1 MSDYI
6 ISQIY
11 PSDILANK
19 QINELLLAEGIRR
32 DANLDY
38 TCDMYDDE
46 MNIIATGSCFGNTL
60 RCMAVSNAH
69 QGEGLMNQIVTHLI
83 SVQFERGNTHLF
95 LYTKCNSA
103 KFFGDLG
110 FYEIARID
118 GQIVFMENRKTG
130 FSAYLERLK
139 KESEQSEVT
148 KRFATDNTPILS
160 EVSSKAQKNLRIAAL
175 VMNANPFTLGHQYL
189 VEKAA
194 AESDILHLFIVS
206 EDQSLVPFSVRK
218 QLVLE
223 GTAHLNNIIYHES
236 DPYIISNATFPSY
249 FQKDADAV
257 MESHANLDLTIFVR
271 IAQALGINCRYVG
284 EEPNS
289 QVTGIYNKIMAKKLP
304 ENKISCTIVPRKE
317 ANGAVISASTVRTA
331 LKNDN
336 IELLKTLVPETT
348 LATVYKGNII
358 KNLIMDCQSYTKYR
372 PNETTGGI
380 FVSWRRKEEL
390 PTGV

>member
-1 MSDYI
+1 MSEYA

-11 PSDILANK
+11 PSDRRANT

-38 TCDMYDDE
+38 TCGMYDEE

-69 QGEGLMNQIVTHLI
+69 LGEGLMNQIVTHLI

-110 FYEIARID
+110 CYEIARID
-118 GQIVFMENRKTG
+118 GQIVFMENKKTG
-130 FSAYLERLK
+130 FTSYLEKLK
-139 KESEQSEVT
+139 KETEQSEVFRQFSCNDSAKT
-148 KRFATDNTPILS
+148 K
-160 EVSSKAQKNLRIAAL
+160 IAAL

-194 AESDILHLFIVS
+194 SENDILHLFIVS

-218 QLVLE
+218 KLVLE
-223 GTAHLNNIIYHES
+223 GTAHLKNIIYHES
-236 DPYIISNATFPSY
+236 GPYIISNATFPSY

-289 QVTGIYNKIMAKKLP
+289 QVTGIYNEIMAKKLP
-304 ENKISCTIVPRKE
+304 ENQIACKIIPRKE
-317 ANGAVISASTVRTA
+317 ANDSVISASTVRTA
-331 LKNDN
+331 LKCDK
-336 IELLKTLVPETT
+336 IDLLKTLVPETT
-348 LATVYKGNII
+348 FRYFQSDEAAPVIEKI
-358 KNLIMDCQSYTKYR
+358 KAAQN
-372 PNETTGGI
+372 
-380 FVSWRRKEEL
+380 V
-390 PTGV
+390 VHH

>member
-1 MSDYI
+1 MSEYA

-11 PSDILANK
+11 PSDRRANT

-38 TCDMYDDE
+38 TCGMYDEE

-83 SVQFERGNTHLF
+83 SIQFERGNTHLF

-130 FSAYLERLK
+130 FTSYLEKLK
-139 KESEQSEVT
+139 KETEQSEVF
-148 KRFATDNTPILS
+148 RQFSCNDSA
-160 EVSSKAQKNLRIAAL
+160 KNKIAAL

-194 AESDILHLFIVS
+194 SENDILHLFIVS

-218 QLVLE
+218 KLVLE
-223 GTAHLNNIIYHES
+223 GTAHLKNIIYHES
-236 DPYIISNATFPSY
+236 GPYIISNATFPSY

-271 IAQALGINCRYVG
+271 IAQTLGINYRYVG

-289 QVTGIYNKIMAKKLP
+289 QVTGIYNEIMAKKLP
-304 ENKISCTIVPRKE
+304 ENQIACKIIPRKE
-317 ANGAVISASTVRTA
+317 ANGSVISASTVRTA
-331 LKNDN
+331 LKSGKM
-336 IELLKTLVPETT
+336 ELLKTLVPETT
-348 LATVYKGNII
+348 LRYFQSEEAAPVIEKI
-358 KNLIMDCQSYTKYR
+358 KAAQN
-372 PNETTGGI
+372 
-380 FVSWRRKEEL
+380 V
-390 PTGV
+390 VHH

>member
-1 MSDYI
+1 MSEYA

-11 PSDILANK
+11 PSDRRANTR
-19 QINELLLAEGIRR
+19 INELLLAEGIRR

-38 TCDMYDDE
+38 TCGMYDEE

-83 SVQFERGNTHLF
+83 SIQFERGNTHLF

-130 FSAYLERLK
+130 FTSYLEKLK
-139 KESEQSEVT
+139 KETEQSEVFRQFSCNDSAKT
-148 KRFATDNTPILS
+148 K
-160 EVSSKAQKNLRIAAL
+160 IAAL

-194 AESDILHLFIVS
+194 SENDILHLFIVS

-218 QLVLE
+218 KLVLE
-223 GTAHLNNIIYHES
+223 GTAHLKNIIYHES
-236 DPYIISNATFPSY
+236 GPYIISNATFPSY

-271 IAQALGINCRYVG
+271 IAQTLGINYRYVG

-289 QVTGIYNKIMAKKLP
+289 QVTGIYNEIMAKKLP
-304 ENKISCTIVPRKE
+304 ENQIACKIIPRKE
-317 ANGAVISASTVRTA
+317 ANGSVISASTVRTA
-331 LKNDN
+331 LKSGKM
-336 IELLKTLVPETT
+336 ELLKTLVPETT
-348 LATVYKGNII
+348 LRYFQSEEAAPVIEKI
-358 KNLIMDCQSYTKYR
+358 KAAQN
-372 PNETTGGI
+372 
-380 FVSWRRKEEL
+380 V
-390 PTGV
+390 VHH

>member
-1 MSDYI
+1 MSEYA

-11 PSDILANK
+11 PSDRRANT

-38 TCDMYDDE
+38 TCGMYDEE

-83 SVQFERGNTHLF
+83 SIQFERGNTHLF

-118 GQIVFMENRKTG
+118 SQIVFMENRKTG
-130 FSAYLERLK
+130 FTSYLEKLK
-139 KESEQSEVT
+139 KETEQSEVF
-148 KRFATDNTPILS
+148 RQFSCNDSA
-160 EVSSKAQKNLRIAAL
+160 KNKIAAL

-194 AESDILHLFIVS
+194 SENDILHLFIVS

-218 QLVLE
+218 KLVLE
-223 GTAHLNNIIYHES
+223 GTAHLKNIIYHES
-236 DPYIISNATFPSY
+236 GPYIISNATFPSY

-271 IAQALGINCRYVG
+271 IAQTLGINYRYVG

-289 QVTGIYNKIMAKKLP
+289 QVTGIYNEIMAKKLP
-304 ENKISCTIVPRKE
+304 ENQIACKIIPRKE
-317 ANGAVISASTVRTA
+317 ANGSVISASTVRTA
-331 LKNDN
+331 LKSGKM
-336 IELLKTLVPETT
+336 ELLKTLVPETT
-348 LATVYKGNII
+348 LRYFQSEEAAPVIEKIKATQNV
-358 KNLIMDCQSYTKYR
+358 
-372 PNETTGGI
+372 
-380 FVSWRRKEEL
+380 VHH
-390 PTGV
+390 